1 MFILFRYSYVGQ
13 LQHNNENIAES
24 EAKLVSYTK
33 QKWAYGSVVGV
44 YLNRWQGTL
53 AFYLD
58 RQLLGI
64 AFRGNLISFV
74 IEKIFLNQKFPS
86 ANYSLNLIYA
96 SHFRSSQNRRIIPN
110 AILYSRQ
117 IKNESNVCSK
127 LPV

>member
-74 IEKIFLNQKFPS
+74 IEKIFLNQKSFCQLQSKSYLCITFQIFPKPK
-86 ANYSLNLIYA
+86 NYTQCYPL
-96 SHFRSSQNRRIIPN
+96 QPPN
-110 AILYSRQ
+110 Q
-117 IKNESNVCSK
+117 K
-127 LPV
+127 